1 MTVVAD
7 AIELHPV
14 AILAGDD
21 PETVVLDLMQPL
33 PAGGRPLGFDGEA
46 RRNEPSRQG
55 TRQHTR
61 R

>member
-21 PETVVLDLMQPL
+21 PEAVMLDLMQPQR
-33 PAGGRPLGFDGEA
+33 AGGRSRRFD
-46 RRNEPSRQG
+46 R
-55 TRQHTR
+55 
-61 R
+61 

>member
-33 PAGGRPLGFDGEA
+33 PAGGR
-46 RRNEPSRQG
+46 
-55 TRQHTR
+55 QHTR